1 MEYKDF
7 QTSMTRWSQKPVPP
21 VMSVG
26 TLWRITSPLSLWSD
40 MSGHIGEEEI
50 EELKNISVKDLKLI
64 DTDTGEDITEAV
76 IKEIPVG
83 IETVDFKLSF
93 ELPDED
99 VNE

>member
-1 MEYKDF
+1 MFKIKEVDAK
-7 QTSMTRWSQKPVPP
+7 TTPRKKN
-21 VMSVG
+21 
-26 TLWRITSPLSLWSD
+26 L
-40 MSGHIGEEEI
+40 
-50 EELKNISVKDLKLI
+50 ELKNISVKDLKLI
-64 DTDTGEDITEAV
+64 DSDTGEDITEAV

>member
-1 MEYKDF
+1 MEIKEKKYMFKIKKVDAK
-7 QTSMTRWSQKPVPP
+7 TTPRKKN
-21 VMSVG
+21 
-26 TLWRITSPLSLWSD
+26 L
-40 MSGHIGEEEI
+40 
-50 EELKNISVKDLKLI
+50 ELKNISVKDLKLI

-99 VNE
+99 AE

>member
-1 MEYKDF
+1 MISRKG
-7 QTSMTRWSQKPVPP
+7 SK
-21 VMSVG
+21 
-26 TLWRITSPLSLWSD
+26 
-40 MSGHIGEEEI
+40 GEKYMCKIKEVDAKTTPRKKNL
-50 EELKNISVKDLKLI
+50 ELKNISVKDLKLI

-99 VNE
+99 AE

>member
-1 MEYKDF
+1 MFKIKEVDAK
-7 QTSMTRWSQKPVPP
+7 TTPRKKN
-21 VMSVG
+21 
-26 TLWRITSPLSLWSD
+26 L
-40 MSGHIGEEEI
+40 
-50 EELKNISVKDLKLI
+50 ELRNISVKDLKLI

-99 VNE
+99 AE

>member
-1 MEYKDF
+1 MFKIKEVDAKTTPRKKQLD
-7 QTSMTRWSQKPVPP
+7 
-21 VMSVG
+21 
-26 TLWRITSPLSLWSD
+26 
-40 MSGHIGEEEI
+40 
-50 EELKNISVKDLKLI
+50 LKNISVKDLKLI

-99 VNE
+99 AEQRVGGQAVQF

>member
-1 MEYKDF
+1 MLKI
-7 QTSMTRWSQKPVPP
+7 K
-21 VMSVG
+21 
-26 TLWRITSPLSLWSD
+26 
-40 MSGHIGEEEI
+40 EI
-50 EELKNISVKDLKLI
+50 EAKTTPRKKQLDLKNISVKDLKLI

-99 VNE
+99 INE

>member
-1 MEYKDF
+1 MEIKEKKYMFKIKEVDAK
-7 QTSMTRWSQKPVPP
+7 TTPRKKN
-21 VMSVG
+21 
-26 TLWRITSPLSLWSD
+26 L
-40 MSGHIGEEEI
+40 
-50 EELKNISVKDLKLI
+50 ELKNISVKDLKLI

-76 IKEIPVG
+76 INEIPAG

>member
-1 MEYKDF
+1 MFKIKEVDANTTPRK
-7 QTSMTRWSQKPVPP
+7 KN
-21 VMSVG
+21 
-26 TLWRITSPLSLWSD
+26 L
-40 MSGHIGEEEI
+40 
-50 EELKNISVKDLKLI
+50 ELKNISVKDLKLI

-99 VNE
+99 AE

>member
-1 MEYKDF
+1 MFKI
-7 QTSMTRWSQKPVPP
+7 K
-21 VMSVG
+21 
-26 TLWRITSPLSLWSD
+26 
-40 MSGHIGEEEI
+40 EEDAKTTPRKKNL
-50 EELKNISVKDLKLI
+50 ELKNISVKDLKLI

>member
-1 MEYKDF
+1 MEIKEKKYMFKIKEVDAK
-7 QTSMTRWSQKPVPP
+7 TTPRKKN
-21 VMSVG
+21 
-26 TLWRITSPLSLWSD
+26 L
-40 MSGHIGEEEI
+40 
-50 EELKNISVKDLKLI
+50 ELKNISVKDLKLI

-99 VNE
+99 INE

>member
-1 MEYKDF
+1 MFKIKEVDAKTTPRKKQLD
-7 QTSMTRWSQKPVPP
+7 
-21 VMSVG
+21 
-26 TLWRITSPLSLWSD
+26 
-40 MSGHIGEEEI
+40 
-50 EELKNISVKDLKLI
+50 LKNISVKDLNLI

-76 IKEIPVG
+76 IKEIQGG

>member
-1 MEYKDF
+1 MIFTYDWLKVRKKRRKNMFKIKEVDAK
-7 QTSMTRWSQKPVPP
+7 TTPRKKN
-21 VMSVG
+21 
-26 TLWRITSPLSLWSD
+26 L
-40 MSGHIGEEEI
+40 
-50 EELKNISVKDLKLI
+50 ELKNISVKDLKLI

-99 VNE
+99 AE

>member
-1 MEYKDF
+1 MFKIKEVDAK
-7 QTSMTRWSQKPVPP
+7 TTPRKKN
-21 VMSVG
+21 
-26 TLWRITSPLSLWSD
+26 L
-40 MSGHIGEEEI
+40 
-50 EELKNISVKDLKLI
+50 ELKNISVKDLKLI

-99 VNE
+99 AEQRVGGRNI

>member
-1 MEYKDF
+1 
-7 QTSMTRWSQKPVPP
+7 
-21 VMSVG
+21 MSSVCFY
-26 TLWRITSPLSLWSD
+26 LKIK
-40 MSGHIGEEEI
+40 EEDAKTTPRKKNL
-50 EELKNISVKDLKLI
+50 ELKNISVKDLKLI

-99 VNE
+99 EKSE

>member
-1 MEYKDF
+1 MFKIKEVDAKTTPRKKQLD
-7 QTSMTRWSQKPVPP
+7 
-21 VMSVG
+21 
-26 TLWRITSPLSLWSD
+26 
-40 MSGHIGEEEI
+40 
-50 EELKNISVKDLKLI
+50 LKNISVKDLKLI

-99 VNE
+99 AE

>member
-1 MEYKDF
+1 MFKIREVDAK
-7 QTSMTRWSQKPVPP
+7 V
-21 VMSVG
+21 
-26 TLWRITSPLSLWSD
+26 SPRKKNL
-40 MSGHIGEEEI
+40 
-50 EELKNISVKDLKLI
+50 ELKNISVKDLKLI

-99 VNE
+99 AELEGGWTK

>member
-1 MEYKDF
+1 MFKIKEVDAK
-7 QTSMTRWSQKPVPP
+7 TTPRKKN
-21 VMSVG
+21 
-26 TLWRITSPLSLWSD
+26 L
-40 MSGHIGEEEI
+40 
-50 EELKNISVKDLKLI
+50 ELKNISVKDLKLI
-64 DTDTGEDITEAV
+64 DTDTGEDITGAV